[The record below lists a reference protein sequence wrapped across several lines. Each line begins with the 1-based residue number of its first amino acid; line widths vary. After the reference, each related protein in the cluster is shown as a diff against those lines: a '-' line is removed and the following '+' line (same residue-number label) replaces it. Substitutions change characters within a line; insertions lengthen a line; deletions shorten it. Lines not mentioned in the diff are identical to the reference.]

1 VGNLNL
7 KQIKAIVMQENL
19 LSRAVEI
26 LSPLYRKLLPSWT
39 KYLKRELSNCNTAL
53 DLGCGYDSAIQHCN
67 VPFSVGVE
75 LFEPYLEESKKKGIH
90 SQYIKADI
98 RKVEFKPKGF
108 DAAIAVEV
116 LEHLTKQEGHEL
128 LTKMERW
135 AKKKVIITTPNEYLW
150 QNGYDN
156 NPLQEH
162 KSGWSTEELR
172 NLGFKVHGMNGWRK
186 LRGYKASMKYKPA
199 LLWARIA
206 DLTQTITYHYPKL
219 AFQLFAIKQIDEG
232 GKE

>member
-1 VGNLNL
+1 M
-7 KQIKAIVMQENL
+7 IKEKTLAMQENL

-39 KYLKRELSNCNTAL
+39 KYLKRELSNCNTVL
-53 DLGCGYDSAIQHCN
+53 DLGCGYNSPLQDCN
-67 VPFSVGVE
+67 VLSSVGVE
-75 LFEPYLEESKKKGIH
+75 LFEPYLEESKRKGIH
-90 SQYIKADI
+90 PQYIKADI

-116 LEHLTKQEGHEL
+116 LEHLTKQEGYEL

-135 AKKKVIITTPNEYLW
+135 AGKKVIITTPNGYLW
-150 QNGYDN
+150 QDGYDN

-162 KSGWSTEELR
+162 KSGGNTDELKQ
-172 NLGFKVHGMNGWRK
+172 LGFKVYGMNGWRK

-199 LLWARIA
+199 FLWARIA